1 MELLVRTRDRLRH
14 RLRLG
19 ASAPGG
25 IPQLLEGGGPR
36 AVRQEV
42 PDLPCTVERAVGA
55 GVDLDVVAAVGMDAG
70 DLAGGQTGRTV
81 TALLLAPFQF
91 GQGAVH
97 TDQYDVLRDE
107 QVDTVGQAPL
117 FAQDVVHHDVVA
129 AGGHP
134 RDSPMEALPGA

>member
-1 MELLVRTRDRLRH
+1 MVLLARTRGLLPHPLR
-14 RLRLG
+14 RG
-19 ASAPGG
+19 ATACGSP
-25 IPQLLEGGGPR
+25 PQLLEGGGPR
-36 AVRQEV
+36 AVRQEI

-55 GVDLDVVAAVGMDAG
+55 GVDLDVVEAVGMDPG
-70 DLAGGQTGRTV
+70 DLSSGQTGWAV

-97 TDQYDVLRDE
+97 ADQYDVLRDE

-117 FAQDVVHHDVVA
+117 FAQDVVHDDVVA
-129 AGGHP
+129 ACGHP